1 MAEPVL
7 SNGSG
12 GVHGGGRNNGNDD
25 DGSEDEFLFLNS
37 ILESLDKYFS
47 GSLSL
52 KTNYN
57 N

>member
-1 MAEPVL
+1 ML

-12 GVHGGGRNNGNDD
+12 VVHDGGRNNDNDD